1 MRELIDMS
9 LKEFLQAALGALMV
23 LSIMWILLVVVFTA
37 GADLVAR

>member
-1 MRELIDMS
+1 VRELIDMS

-23 LSIMWILLVVVFTA
+23 LPIMWILLVVVFTA

>member
-9 LKEFLQAALGALMV
+9 LKEFLQAAVGALIV
-23 LSIMWILLVVVFTA
+23 LPLMWALLVVVFTA